1 MPKWPSRC
9 SGALSEDDAVNRNYE
24 TLQPAWGGGSSKGAV
39 KMAQQNETLKEARR
53 VLDTIT
59 RDGGE
64 IEKETR
70 ERLQRYLRT
79 VRTGNEARECLK
91 NR

>member
-1 MPKWPSRC
+1 
-9 SGALSEDDAVNRNYE
+9 
-24 TLQPAWGGGSSKGAV
+24 
-39 KMAQQNETLKEARR
+39 MAQQNETLKEARR